1 MNEQYNI
8 ENREQLRNAILEAK
22 GPKRTS
28 KEFSK
33 LCGITESTFCR
44 LVKMKSKRKPALE
57 TLKKIAEN
65 AEDQTKRQYLFEE
78 MKDACGY
85 ALKQNCENVED
96 FEDLECIVEDEIE
109 ILKVYYNS
117 TISSLVKTIGNLQ
130 IKIIDD
136 IAKNHAIKYLLIY
149 TNSNEKKQLL
159 EKYLRIPEVK
169 LIIINVM

>member
-1 MNEQYNI
+1 MSKQYNI

-22 GPKRTS
+22 GCKRTS
-28 KEFSK
+28 KEFSN

-44 LVKMKSKRKPALE
+44 LVKMKSKRTSLE
-57 TLKKIAEN
+57 NLKRIAEN
-65 AEDQTKRQYLFEE
+65 AEDQTKRQDLFNE
-78 MKDACGY
+78 MKEACGY
-85 ALKQNCENVED
+85 VWEGICENGED
-96 FEDLECIVEDEIE
+96 FECIIVEDEIE

-136 IAKNHAIKYLLIY
+136 IAKNPAIKYLLIY